1 MSTNAKAN
9 RELGRTPKH
18 STLFSNV
25 TAIVFAPVSGLQTE
39 TLSSDHG
46 TGLRSSPTELFEA
59 FKDTNYSSMRT
70 RLNESLEE
78 MRLAG
83 WIAPCTLLIKA
94 PLEELEVIKEA
105 WRRRFLRSPEGLL
118 IRDIGELLTVLLS
131 VRAF

>member
-1 MSTNAKAN
+1 
-9 RELGRTPKH
+9 
-18 STLFSNV
+18 
-25 TAIVFAPVSGLQTE
+25 
-39 TLSSDHG
+39 
-46 TGLRSSPTELFEA
+46 
-59 FKDTNYSSMRT
+59 MRT